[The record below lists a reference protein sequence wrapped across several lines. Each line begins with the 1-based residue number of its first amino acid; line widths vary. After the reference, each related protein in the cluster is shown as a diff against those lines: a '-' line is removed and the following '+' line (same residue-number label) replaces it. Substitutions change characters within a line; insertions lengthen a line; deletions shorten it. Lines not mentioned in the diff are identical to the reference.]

1 MNAFS
6 AAALV
11 WWARLGWALFLL
23 PVVVM
28 TVLYALA
35 FLQGSHA
42 GFAAQHATAVV
53 IASRMSIAGVV
64 ILSLLRVLRNQQAR
78 AGRRDD

>member
-6 AAALV
+6 ATALV

-28 TVLYALA
+28 TAVYALE
-35 FLQGSHA
+35 FVQGGHA
-42 GFAAQHATAVV
+42 GFAGRHAMAIT
-53 IASRMSIAGVV
+53 IASRTSIAGVV
-64 ILSLLRVLRNQQAR
+64 ILSLRRVLRNQQAR
-78 AGRRDD
+78 TEHRDD